1 MEYKTDTIAAISTP
15 TGIGGIAVLRVSGSK
30 AIEVVKPYFKDKN
43 ISSLPSHK
51 ATFGKIVADNQIID
65 EVVLTIFRAPH
76 SYTGED
82 VVEISCHGNNFIAH
96 RILELLLQ
104 RSRLAEPGEF
114 TKRAFL
120 NDKMGLTQAEAVG
133 DLLNAKTKYSHLA
146 ALQQL
151 EGKLH
156 NKIAIFLKELTALR
170 TKLELEIDFQEQGI
184 EELERESFLKK
195 MQQLHENLLE
205 LVQTGE
211 EGIILKDGYR
221 ICLVGAPNVGKSSI
235 FNSFLESERA
245 IVTPIPGT
253 TRDYLEE
260 AISLQGY
267 LIKIYDTAGLRKT
280 NNIAEKAGIERSY
293 QIIRNSHKVLFIIDG
308 QENKA
313 ELQKLEKIISPRHI
327 LKVLN
332 KSDILD
338 DSIKENFRKK
348 GYIECSAI
356 KENGLQ
362 KIKKAILDE
371 IEITPA
377 QLDAGLLNNTRQIAA
392 ANKAA
397 TAMKKAIDSF
407 QQNMGAEFTAF
418 DLKEASIALEEI
430 IGKITNDDILNNI
443 FRNFC
448 VGK

>member
-1 MEYKTDTIAAISTP
+1 
-15 TGIGGIAVLRVSGSK
+15 
-30 AIEVVKPYFKDKN
+30 
-43 ISSLPSHK
+43 
-51 ATFGKIVADNQIID
+51 
-65 EVVLTIFRAPH
+65 
-76 SYTGED
+76 
-82 VVEISCHGNNFIAH
+82 
-96 RILELLLQ
+96 
-104 RSRLAEPGEF
+104 
-114 TKRAFL
+114 
-120 NDKMGLTQAEAVG
+120 
-133 DLLNAKTKYSHLA
+133 
-146 ALQQL
+146 
-151 EGKLH
+151 
-156 NKIAIFLKELTALR
+156 
-170 TKLELEIDFQEQGI
+170 
-184 EELERESFLKK
+184 
-195 MQQLHENLLE
+195 ENLLE

-443 FRNFC
+443 FSNFC